1 MSEPAAR
8 ACGAMRGP
16 LDVCWRR
23 RRRWM
28 LVASLAALLTISAAT
43 PDFPQRPMRIRLVNY
58 ERRFLPRHVST
69 PPEEAARRL
78 TKSVDGQ
85 TADGPL
91 FVMTAA
97 QQDEPIRTAVA
108 LGREARISG
117 PFGGG
122 GDRSFGGAG
131 GDRPFGGGGGDR
143 SRQFASASPARN
155 YLQEVRRRMRA
166 GGKIHTPSTALNL
179 PHLSSVERTTRN
191 WRARSGSDEI
201 DGVSSSA
208 SREGGSSI
216 RRVVPDARRVF
227 AAPTIGVSSPA
238 PLAVAIEELVDEE
251 HEHEANSTAP
261 SASPA
266 PASHSSSPP
275 SSPASMTASNPS
287 VVNATAPPLHT
298 SANTTGAGANATEI
312 PPLPTKIRPVLPAEE
327 IVPLDDDSAHP
338 KNATLPPLDELEI
351 KSDVV
356 LQKSLQRT
364 TIRTR
369 TYRDRIVSTT
379 PLPRA
384 KAANNSGSTAGAP
397 TFATLPP
404 LFSALPADGALPL
417 GGQPAAAL
425 PLPQILSAGGGG
437 SFGPAA
443 IAPPNVQPA
452 PTPLQLPQADPLITS
467 VPAAKAVESL
477 EQLGCGFDLLSQQCK
492 DVFVLGLCQQCVDVG
507 NVFLHDCKCAVPTTL
522 GRTANALFT
531 PPTSTPLPGG
541 GGGGASLGPPIVQA
555 WPTRL

>member
-1 MSEPAAR
+1 
-8 ACGAMRGP
+8 MRGP

-28 LVASLAALLTISAAT
+28 LVASLVSLLTISAAT

-108 LGREARISG
+108 LGRETRISG
-117 PFGGG
+117 PFGGAG
-122 GDRSFGGAG
+122 GGVERSFGAAAGDRSFGSGS
-131 GDRPFGGGGGDR
+131 DR

-179 PHLSSVERTTRN
+179 PHLSSVERATRN

-208 SREGGSSI
+208 SREGGPSI

-238 PLAVAIEELVDEE
+238 PLAVAIEELIDEE
-251 HEHEANSTAP
+251 HEHEANSTA
-261 SASPA
+261 SFASTP
-266 PASHSSSPP
+266 PPSPP
-275 SSPASMTASNPS
+275 SSTTFNQSL
-287 VVNATAPPLHT
+287 VNATTPPLRT
-298 SANTTGAGANATEI
+298 STSSRGTEANSTEI
-312 PPLPTKIRPVLPAEE
+312 PPPAATKIRPILPLEE
-327 IVPLDDDSAHP
+327 IAPLDDDSARP
-338 KNATLPPLDELEI
+338 TNATLPPLDELEI

-356 LQKSLQRT
+356 LQKTLQRT

-384 KAANNSGSTAGAP
+384 KAANQTAP

-417 GGQPAAAL
+417 GGPQAAL

-443 IAPPNVQPA
+443 IAPPNPQPA
-452 PTPLQLPQADPLITS
+452 PTPLQLPQADTLITS
-467 VPAAKAVESL
+467 VPAVKSAESL

-531 PPTSTPLPGG
+531 PPTTTALPPNG
-541 GGGGASLGPPIVQA
+541 GGGGASLGPPLVQP
-555 WPTRL
+555 WPTQL

>member
-1 MSEPAAR
+1 
-8 ACGAMRGP
+8 
-16 LDVCWRR
+16 
-23 RRRWM
+23 
-28 LVASLAALLTISAAT
+28 
-43 PDFPQRPMRIRLVNY
+43 
-58 ERRFLPRHVST
+58 
-69 PPEEAARRL
+69 
-78 TKSVDGQ
+78 
-85 TADGPL
+85 
-91 FVMTAA
+91 MTAA

-122 GDRSFGGAG
+122 GEH
-131 GDRPFGGGGGDR
+131 DRPFGGDR

-208 SREGGSSI
+208 SRESVASI

-227 AAPTIGVSSPA
+227 AAPTIAASSPA

-251 HEHEANSTAP
+251 HEHEANSTAT
-261 SASPA
+261 SA
-266 PASHSSSPP
+266 PALLASHPP
-275 SSPASMTASNPS
+275 SPASPSSTTTLNPS
-287 VVNATAPPLHT
+287 VVNATVPPQPT
-298 SANTTGAGANATEI
+298 STSSSGAGANATETA
-312 PPLPTKIRPVLPAEE
+312 PSPTKIRPVLPPEE
-327 IVPLDDDSAHP
+327 IGPLDDDSTHP
-338 KNATLPPLDELEI
+338 QNATLPPLDELEI
-351 KSDVV
+351 KADVV
-356 LQKSLQRT
+356 LQKTLQRT

-379 PLPRA
+379 PLSRA
-384 KAANNSGSTAGAP
+384 KVANQTTGGAP

-417 GGQPAAAL
+417 GGPPAAL

-443 IAPPNVQPA
+443 IAPPNPQPA

-467 VPAAKAVESL
+467 VPAAKAAESL

-531 PPTSTPLPGG
+531 PPTTTALPGGG
-541 GGGGASLGPPIVQA
+541 GGGGASLGPPIVQPR
-555 WPTRL
+555 PTQL